1 MRSLELVPGFVL
13 RFAVCIIYSEVESPS
28 SSLVEREC
36 VREPMRTGRS
46 VIKQLGIQRFG
57 AGFGPKSTGLEAA
70 GFKLPGF
77 KTLTQAAGLAALL
90 GTLPGCQSITGNP
103 SLSQVRI
110 IDASPDAPGVD
121 VYQGSAV
128 LAYNLGLGTVTSYVP
143 IAPGT
148 YSVIVDTAG
157 TKQQLVSAAGTFLN
171 NSQYTVLVG
180 NYAATLQELILKD
193 QSQPA
198 PSGDISV
205 RIIDQS
211 VKTGAVDVY
220 MVPSGSTLAAA
231 LPILTDISFNTNS
244 GYLNIPSATYT
255 LVVVPTGTKV
265 STATATLYTGAA
277 VTYPGGSAR
286 TLVLI
291 DTVTTSIPGI
301 QVVTANDYDT
311 ADEGS

>member
-1 MRSLELVPGFVL
+1 
-13 RFAVCIIYSEVESPS
+13 
-28 SSLVEREC
+28 
-36 VREPMRTGRS
+36 MRTGRS

-57 AGFGPKSTGLEAA
+57 AGFAPGSTG
-70 GFKLPGF
+70 FKAPRF
-77 KTLTQAAGLAALL
+77 RTLSQAAGLAALL
-90 GTLPGCQSITGNP
+90 GMLSGCQSITGNP
-103 SLSQVRI
+103 TLSQVRI
-110 IDASPDAPGVD
+110 VDASPDAPGID

-148 YSVIVDTAG
+148 YSVMVDTAG
-157 TKQQLVSAAGTFLN
+157 TKQQLVTAAGTFLN
-171 NSQYTVLVG
+171 NAQYTVLVG

-198 PSGDISV
+198 PSGDISI

-244 GYLNIPSATYT
+244 GYMNIPAGTYT
-255 LVVVPTGTKV
+255 LAVVPTGTKV
-265 STATATLYTGAA
+265 STATSTLYSGAA
-277 VTYPGGSAR
+277 VSYPGGSAR

-311 ADEGS
+311 TDEGS

>member
-1 MRSLELVPGFVL
+1 VQRFEA
-13 RFAVCIIYSEVESPS
+13 RFA
-28 SSLVEREC
+28 R
-36 VREPMRTGRS
+36 
-46 VIKQLGIQRFG
+46 
-57 AGFGPKSTGLEAA
+57 
-70 GFKLPGF
+70 
-77 KTLTQAAGLAALL
+77 KTVVKVAGLAALL

-110 IDASPDAPGVD
+110 IDASPDAPGID
-121 VYQGSAV
+121 VYQGTAV
-128 LAYNLGLGTVTSYVP
+128 LAYNLGLGTITSYVP

-148 YSVIVDTAG
+148 YSVNVDTAG
-157 TKQQLVSAAGTFLN
+157 TKQQLVTAAGTFLN
-171 NSQYTVLVG
+171 NAQYTVLVG

-198 PSGDISV
+198 PAGDISV

-211 VKTGAVDVY
+211 LKTGNVDVY
-220 MVPSGSTLAAA
+220 MVPSGSTLAGA
-231 LPILTDISFNTNS
+231 LPILTNIAFNTNS

-255 LVVVPTGTKV
+255 LVVVPTGTVV
-265 STATATLYTGAA
+265 SKTTATLYTGAA
-277 VTYPGGSAR
+277 VSYPGGSAR

-291 DTVTTSIPGI
+291 DTVTTSVPGI